1 MREKFRVGEQVEMLC
16 RHVRDGQ
23 ATLDWLAG
31 RVVQTDSR
39 MVAVCFDT
47 PVYSNDGWLVP
58 DRTLWCTHGSRHLRR
73 PGQADGPAVA
83 GEGQVTL

>member
-1 MREKFRVGEQVEMLC
+1 VREKFRVGEQVEMLC

-58 DRTLWCTHGSRHLRR
+58 DQTLWCTHGSRHVRR
-73 PGQADGPAVA
+73 LSPGEPRAEAGGEPPAA
-83 GEGQVTL
+83 